1 MDICTIN
8 RPILFFDGV
17 CNLCNNT
24 VQFIIRHDK
33 QQQFLFAPLQ
43 SDAGSQAMQAIPDA
57 TLQTGS
63 VILYYKGTYYTRS
76 VAVLQ
81 ACRLLGGWLRILLV
95 GYILPPSFRN
105 ALYNYI
111 ARNRY
116 KWFGHKDACM
126 IPTPQL
132 KARFLS

>member
-1 MDICTIN
+1 MDIHSAD

-17 CNLCNNT
+17 CNLCNST
-24 VQFIIRHDK
+24 VQFIIRHDR

-43 SDAGSQAMQAIPDA
+43 SAAGAQALKAVPDA

-63 VILYYKGTYYTRS
+63 VILLYKGTYYTRS
-76 VAVLQ
+76 AAVLKT
-81 ACRLLGGWLRILLV
+81 CSLLGGWLRLLLA
-95 GYILPPSFRN
+95 GYLLPAFLRDTV
-105 ALYNYI
+105 YNFI

-116 KWFGHKDACM
+116 RWFGHKDECM
-126 IPTPQL
+126 IPTPEL